1 MRPSIRHLAAF
12 PLVLGLSAD
21 PAPASD
27 LRQDPALGSFDRELP
42 VAIGVDRVTWLGD
55 GSIALDR
62 EAGTIRESVLP
73 PSGDAPSVD
82 ERPACFLVPPGN
94 DPGGA
99 GVIELRLENLPG
111 GPRSIELPAAGIEP
125 LADVVRVRPLFDGE
139 AITGFL
145 FLERAPHRLRALDL
159 DGRERFST
167 GGKGAGEG
175 AFNFP
180 ADVAVDSRGRCYV
193 ADTDNHRIQRFGP
206 DGRFQLAWGG
216 RGAFPGL
223 LAAPSSID
231 VEGDLVY
238 VAEELNHRVSVFD
251 TDGRFQY
258 QWGMH
263 AVVPREGEG
272 RIHYPTCLDV
282 SADGSRAVV
291 LEPFERRIQCFT
303 RLPGGLA
310 EARSSPMPAKQ
321 DVSSHFGAQVAAEDD
336 LLAMW
341 EPETGSIA
349 VFDVTT
355 DTGLNITVFTNH
367 GSGWDDLGRL
377 GALHLDGAR
386 QELVVSDPVNDRLMT
401 WRLERDRSTPIA
413 YDPFMARL
421 TSAIESEAMLA
432 DLRRL
437 DPDRSWRRPRITGLA
452 RARIDG
458 APLVAVDRA
467 NDVLLELDARHRPR
481 SIGAAGAGHGQ
492 LLAAGP
498 GLLLLEPRGRE
509 LLARPLDPTGA
520 PLGDPVELAFEGRSL
535 GAVFLDG
542 TLYLGSASGDRVEV
556 YEEVLDPRPGEA
568 ARTPDR
574 SWGGTGELDG
584 RFWAPA
590 GLARI
595 RGDRLVV
602 VDQGNHRAQI
612 FAPDGTWRST
622 FTLSGGY
629 TVPRPPAPAE
639 DEPAAAGEGDP
650 S

>member
-1 MRPSIRHLAAF
+1 
-12 PLVLGLSAD
+12 
-21 PAPASD
+21 
-27 LRQDPALGSFDRELP
+27 
-42 VAIGVDRVTWLGD
+42 
-55 GSIALDR
+55 LDR

-82 ERPACFLVPPGN
+82 ERPACFLVPPGD

-238 VAEELNHRVSVFD
+238 IAEELNHRVSVFD

-452 RARIDG
+452 RAGIDG

-467 NDVLLELDARHRPR
+467 NDVLLELDAR
-481 SIGAAGAGHGQ
+481 
-492 LLAAGP
+492 
-498 GLLLLEPRGRE
+498 
-509 LLARPLDPTGA
+509 
-520 PLGDPVELAFEGRSL
+520 
-535 GAVFLDG
+535 
-542 TLYLGSASGDRVEV
+542 
-556 YEEVLDPRPGEA
+556 
-568 ARTPDR
+568 
-574 SWGGTGELDG
+574 
-584 RFWAPA
+584 
-590 GLARI
+590 
-595 RGDRLVV
+595 
-602 VDQGNHRAQI
+602 
-612 FAPDGTWRST
+612 
-622 FTLSGGY
+622 
-629 TVPRPPAPAE
+629 
-639 DEPAAAGEGDP
+639 
-650 S
+650 